1 MTYVTTDAEIK
12 KAGFYYQ
19 SIINKQLEEFLNVT
33 LERKLVQIQE
43 DMRVKPY
50 MNKKEAANYIGV
62 SFNTL
67 QKFIHE
73 GLPVVIIGGIQMIR
87 KEDID
92 GFMLSNRNI

>member
-1 MTYVTTDAEIK
+1 MFELKDIYVPLNLSNVVIE
-12 KAGFYYQ
+12 G
-19 SIINKQLEEFLNVT
+19 LEEEF
-33 LERKLVQIQE
+33 ERVARDVFMEMQKSTQ
-43 DMRVKPY
+43 VKPY

-87 KEDID
+87 KEDVD
-92 GFMLSNRNI
+92 AFMLSNRNI